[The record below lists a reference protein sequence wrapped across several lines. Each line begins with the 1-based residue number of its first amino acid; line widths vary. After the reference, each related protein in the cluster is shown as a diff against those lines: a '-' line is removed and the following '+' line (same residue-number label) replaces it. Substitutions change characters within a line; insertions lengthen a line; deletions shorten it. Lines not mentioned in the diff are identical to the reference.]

1 MQYLERTIYS
11 LDWVILLL
19 VGSIAIIAILKSLYP
34 NRFDDFIKLPF
45 SSNYFLLKG
54 KSEEIK
60 HPFSWVLFGVQIIS
74 ISLFLNL
81 FFIEENLGD
90 SKVFLQIFLGI
101 SSFVIIKYSIEK
113 IIGIV
118 FSIENITNQYAY
130 QKLTYRNYLALFLLI
145 ANFIFYFS
153 VQANKQVLLVFAG
166 ILILINCVVL
176 YYSFKKYRNLLFSNF
191 FYFLLYLCTLEI
203 SPYVLLYKVL
213 V

>member
-1 MQYLERTIYS
+1 MQYIERTIES
-11 LDWVILLL
+11 LDWVALLL
-19 VGSIAIIAILKSLYP
+19 VGSIVIIAILKSLYP
-34 NRFDDFIKLPF
+34 NRFEDFIKLPF

-60 HPFSWVLFGVQIIS
+60 HPFSWVLFVVQLIS
-74 ISLFLNL
+74 ISLFINL
-81 FFIEENLGD
+81 FFIE
-90 SKVFLQIFLGI
+90 KGI
-101 SSFVIIKYSIEK
+101 SNLKTFLFIISGVFGFVIIKYSLEK

-130 QKLTYRNYLALFLLI
+130 QKLTYRNYLTLFLLI

-153 VQANKQVLLVFAG
+153 VQINNQTLLVFFA
-166 ILILINCVVL
+166 ILVLINCVIL
-176 YYSFKKYRNLLFSNF
+176 YYSYKYYRSLLFSNF

-203 SPYVLLYKVL
+203 SPYVVLYKVL